1 MSATRQSEATSL
13 VWKELS
19 RCVEGFVQS
28 WDAATQPPAIRNHL
42 EAVSPGLRRLALVEF
57 IKVDL
62 ERRWPQPP
70 WRLGLEQYAAQFP
83 ELADE
88 QGLPTDLMY
97 EEFHVRKQQGEP
109 VEVDEFLR
117 RFPQQADQLR
127 VLLAAEKPGLTTSLS
142 ALPKIDDYQAGQQVD
157 DFDLLAPLGRGAF
170 GSVFLARQRTLGR
183 LVALKITATQGIESQ
198 TLAQLDHP
206 YIVRVFDQRHLA
218 DRRVQLMY
226 MQYVAG
232 GTLEG
237 IVNDVRHTP
246 PAMRSGRI
254 IADYVDAQLESQGEP
269 RAADLRL
276 RQYLSRLSWPQAVC
290 WLGARLAE
298 ALEHAHSRGVLHR
311 DLKPANV
318 LMAGDCTPKLADFNV
333 SCCTLVP
340 GATATAYFGGSLPYM
355 SPEQLD
361 VFRGAD
367 PDGAESIDVRSDLFS
382 LGIVIWEVLTGTRPF
397 SSDRQLEPGLETI
410 SSAAQRRR
418 LGLSSE
424 DLRRL
429 PADCPRGMVAV
440 LTACLESEPDR
451 RIQSATALRRQLDLC
466 LRSDVQDLLR
476 PRRHQLAASLRRHA
490 LWLLLA
496 AGVLPNA
503 VACVLNIIYNI
514 REILDQLNDP
524 ATRELFWLQVWT
536 VNPVCYGVGIT
547 VLIVYAWPALAAIGR
562 PLRQAGGADPRLSR
576 CRVRSTRLGDC
587 VALVSAIEW
596 LLSGL
601 VFPIWLRIS
610 LGENVLN
617 REQYLHFF
625 ASQTLCG
632 MLAATMTFFMMTLFS
647 LRVVTPALVDPDRD
661 DESLYRALER
671 LVRRIPWYMFVT
683 FAVVPLAVMVMPAV
697 NASGREAFVALGL
710 VGLLALGAA
719 QYFSRGIR
727 LAALALER
735 AVTVESG
742 PTEHSDTS
750 RLTAR

>member
-1 MSATRQSEATSL
+1 
-13 VWKELS
+13 
-19 RCVEGFVQS
+19 VQA
-28 WDAATQPPAIRNHL
+28 WDAAVQPPDIRTHL
-42 EAVSPGLRRLALVEF
+42 EAVSPGVRRLALVEL

-117 RFPQQADQLR
+117 RFPEQANELR
-127 VLLAAEKPGLTTSLS
+127 ILLAAEKPELSTSL
-142 ALPKIDDYQAGQQVD
+142 AAMPKIDEYQAGQQVD

-170 GSVFLARQRTLGR
+170 GSVFLARQKTLGR
-183 LVALKITATQGIESQ
+183 LVALKISASQGFESQ

-237 IVNDVRHTP
+237 IVRDVRATP
-246 PAMRSGRI
+246 PALRSGKI
-254 IADYVDAQLESQGEP
+254 IADSVDAQLETQGESRP
-269 RAADLRL
+269 GDMRL
-276 RQYLSRLSWPQAVC
+276 RQYLARLSWPQAVC

-318 LMAGDCTPKLADFNV
+318 LMAADCTPKLADFNV
-333 SCCTLVP
+333 SCCSLVP
-340 GATATAYFGGSLPYM
+340 GATAAAQFGGSLPYM

-361 VFRGAD
+361 VFRGAN
-367 PDGAESIDVRSDLFS
+367 PGGAESIDARSDVFS
-382 LGIVIWEVLTGTRPF
+382 LGVVIWELLTGQRPF
-397 SSDRQLEPGLETI
+397 TSDRQFEPGMESI
-410 SSAAQRRR
+410 KAAAERRR
-418 LGLSSE
+418 AGLSSE

-429 PADCPRGMVAV
+429 PADCPRGMLAA
-440 LTACLESEPDR
+440 LTSCLEADVGR
-451 RIQSATALRRQLDLC
+451 RMRSATALRRQLDLC

-476 PRRHQLAASLRRHA
+476 PRRHRLAATLRQHA
-490 LWLLLA
+490 LLLLLV

-503 VACVLNIIYNI
+503 AACVLNIIYNI

-524 ATRELFWLQVWT
+524 VIRDLFWLQVWT
-536 VNPVCYGVGIT
+536 VNPVCYAIGIT
-547 VLIVYAWPALAAIGR
+547 VLIVYAWPSLASIGR
-562 PLRQAGGADPRLSR
+562 PMRPGGDAELRLSR
-576 CRVRSTRLGDC
+576 NRVRSTRLGDC
-587 VALVSAIEW
+587 VALVSAVEW

-601 VFPIWLRIS
+601 VFPIWLRVS
-610 LGENVLN
+610 LGERVLN

-625 ASQTLCG
+625 ASQALCG
-632 MLAATMTFFMMTLFS
+632 MLAATMTFFMMTFFS
-647 LRVVTPALVDPDRD
+647 LRVVAPALVDPDRD
-661 DESLYRALER
+661 DESLYRALES
-671 LVRRIPWYMFVT
+671 LVRRMPWYRFIT

-697 NASGREAFVALGL
+697 NASGRGAFVALGL

-719 QYFSRGIR
+719 QYLSRGIQQ
-727 LAALALER
+727 AALALER

-750 RLTAR
+750 RLAAR